1 MVLSNFMLGLIR
13 TLFAFLINNQQKKA
27 FFLFYITCLF
37 YYNKSY
43 REMPTK
49 EKIYL
54 ILSRPI
60 SIFRK
65 KKQQFSSFFINIKK
79 KEYN

>member
-1 MVLSNFMLGLIR
+1 M
-13 TLFAFLINNQQKKA
+13 
-27 FFLFYITCLF
+27 
-37 YYNKSY
+37 
-43 REMPTK
+43 EMPAK

-54 ILSRPI
+54 IVSQPI

-65 KKQQFSSFFINIKK
+65 KKQEFSSFFINIKK

>member
-1 MVLSNFMLGLIR
+1 MVDLIR
-13 TLFAFLINNQQKKA
+13 TLFAFLINNRQKKKKR
-27 FFLFYITCLF
+27 FFIYSLF
-37 YYNKSY
+37 YYNYNKSY
-43 REMPTK
+43 MEMPAK

-54 ILSRPI
+54 IVSRPI

-65 KKQQFSSFFINIKK
+65 KKQEFSSFFINIKK